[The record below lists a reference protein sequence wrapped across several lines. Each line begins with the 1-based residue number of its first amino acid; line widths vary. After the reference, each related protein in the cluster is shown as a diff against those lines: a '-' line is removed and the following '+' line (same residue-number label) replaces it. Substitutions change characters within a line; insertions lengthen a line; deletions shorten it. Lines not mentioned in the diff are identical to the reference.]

1 MEYTFDEVG
10 EMLDEMAEQFPPVFF
25 QELNGGILLEEEAK
39 EDPLFPPG
47 EMYFMGEYI
56 TDPYLGRSIAL
67 YYGSFLASA
76 RNEDWDEETWREEL
90 YTTLAHEFTH
100 HIEGLANAH
109 GLDDKDAEDLMEYL
123 AAYQEEAEDGEESDG

>member
-1 MEYTFDEVG
+1 MELTFEQVG
-10 EMLDEMAEQFPPVFF
+10 ELLDEMAEEFPPVFF
-25 QELNGGILLEEEAK
+25 EELNGGILLEEEAK

-56 TDPYLGRSIAL
+56 TDPYMGHSIAL

-100 HIEGLANAH
+100 HIEGRANAH
-109 GLDDKDAEDLMEYL
+109 GLDDQDAEDLLAYL
-123 AAYQEEAEDGEESDG
+123 EAYREEEETAPEEP

>member
-1 MEYTFDEVG
+1 MELTFDQVG
-10 EMLDEMAEQFPPVFF
+10 ELLDEMAEQFPPIFF
-25 QELNGGILLEEEAK
+25 EELNGGILLEEEAK

-56 TDPYLGRSIAL
+56 QDGFLGCSINL

-76 RNEDWDEETWREEL
+76 RNEDWDEETWKQEL
-90 YTTLAHEFTH
+90 YTTLAHELTH

-109 GLDDKDAEDLMEYL
+109 GLDDKDEEDLLRYL
-123 AAYQEEAEDGEESDG
+123 QEFYPQD